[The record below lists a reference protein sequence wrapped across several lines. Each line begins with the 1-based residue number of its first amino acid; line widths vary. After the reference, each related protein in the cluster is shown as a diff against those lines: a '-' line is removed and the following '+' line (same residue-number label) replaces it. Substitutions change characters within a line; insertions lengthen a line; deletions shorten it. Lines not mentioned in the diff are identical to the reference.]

1 MVSCYT
7 NLSSYKTNIFYAPEH
22 VQLPVSITQAVVQ
35 LKQFLNLNI
44 WAFFL
49 TSDLTWSTRKAL
61 DCVIKCHLFQA
72 NSNMPQC
79 MRTFSEFGQQCNMHL
94 VSTSGHFCLVP
105 WSCKVLSPPMWAYVH
120 SNNPLTMVSNWHLK
134 DIFAPLFSLL
144 LWLCLHTM

>member
-72 NSNMPQC
+72 NSNATLHAHIFGIRSAMQYASCVHVRPLLSSPLKLQGS
-79 MRTFSEFGQQCNMHL
+79 FSSNVSICALKQSFDHGQ
-94 VSTSGHFCLVP
+94 
-105 WSCKVLSPPMWAYVH
+105 
-120 SNNPLTMVSNWHLK
+120 
-134 DIFAPLFSLL
+134 
-144 LWLCLHTM
+144 